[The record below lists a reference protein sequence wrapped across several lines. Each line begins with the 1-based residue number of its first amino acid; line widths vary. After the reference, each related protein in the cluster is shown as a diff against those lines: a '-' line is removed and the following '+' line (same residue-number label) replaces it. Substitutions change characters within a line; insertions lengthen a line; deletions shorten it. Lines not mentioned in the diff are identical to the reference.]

1 MQKRI
6 AGLRLEV
13 FIVNGFDASILH
25 FLNTFARRSLTFDSM
40 MVVLSAT
47 VLLKGAVLIAMFWW
61 AWIYY
66 GTEDQQARETL
77 LFTMILSVVSVAV
90 ARLLA
95 LSLPFRLRPLQNPHL
110 DFRMP
115 YEMDPKTLIG
125 WSSFPSDHAA
135 IFFCLAIGF
144 WFVSKRLGGL
154 AIAYVLFLIAFPRL
168 YLGIHYPTDI
178 IAGFLI
184 ALGMASL
191 AKIPSLR
198 RAVAGPGMKLFEK
211 FPAWFYGLLFLCS
224 FEIVEEFDGI
234 RHVFSFLRASI

>member
-1 MQKRI
+1 
-6 AGLRLEV
+6 
-13 FIVNGFDASILH
+13 
-25 FLNTFARRSLTFDSM
+25 
-40 MVVLSAT
+40 MVVLSAMI
-47 VLLKGAVLIAMFWW
+47 LLKGAVLMATFWW

-66 GTEDQQARETL
+66 GAEDQKVRETL
-77 LFTMILSVVSVAV
+77 LFTMLLSVVSVAV

-95 LSLPFRLRPLQNPHL
+95 LSLPFRVRPLQNPQL

-144 WFVSKRLGGL
+144 WFVSKRLGSV
-154 AIAYVLFLIAFPRL
+154 AIAYVLFVIALPRL

-178 IAGFLI
+178 LAGFLI
-184 ALGMASL
+184 ALAMASL
-191 AKIPSLR
+191 AKVPSLR
-198 RAVAGPGMKLFEK
+198 SAVVSPGMKLFERY
-211 FPAWFYGLLFLCS
+211 PAWFYSLLFLCS

-234 RHVFSFLRASI
+234 RHILSFLRASI

>member
-1 MQKRI
+1 M
-6 AGLRLEV
+6 
-13 FIVNGFDASILH
+13 VNSFDASILH

-47 VLLKGAVLIAMFWW
+47 ILLKGAVLMAMFWW

-66 GTEDQQARETL
+66 GTEDRQARETL
-77 LFTMILSVVSVAV
+77 LFTLFLSVVSVAI

-95 LSLPFRLRPLQNPHL
+95 LSLPFRVRPLQNPQL

-144 WFVSKRLGGL
+144 WFVSRRLGAL
-154 AIAYVLFLIAFPRL
+154 AIAYVLILIALPRL

-184 ALGMASL
+184 ALAMASL
-191 AKIPSLR
+191 VKIPKLR
-198 RAVAGPGMKLFEK
+198 SAIVGPGMKILERY
-211 FPAWFYGLLFLCS
+211 PAWFYSLLFLCG
-224 FEIVEEFDGI
+224 FEIVEEFDGV
-234 RHVFSFLRASI
+234 RHLLSLLRASL